1 MATPEP
7 GTYQAMLATLTDDR
21 FDDPDWIYERKLDG
35 VRVLAYLGDEV
46 ALLSRNEESM
56 NAAYPELVEALKGQV
71 DAVVDGEIVAFEGDV
86 TSFAKLQA
94 RIHVNDPEEARQT
107 GVEVFL
113 YLFDILWLDGEE
125 LIEEKLRERKSRLRE
140 AFDFE
145 DPIRFVPHRNE
156 EGVEYWKSACERGW
170 EGVIA
175 KDAGASYV
183 QSRSKK
189 WLKFKCVNRQELVI
203 VGFTEPEGERIGFGA
218 LLVGYYDGD
227 DLCYAGKVGTG
238 FDDEF
243 LESMR
248 ERFDEI
254 EVAESPLAE
263 AVDDDDVHFVEPR
276 LVAEIGFT
284 EWTDAGKLRHP
295 RFIGLREDKDSEDV
309 VREVPQ

>member
-21 FDDPDWIYERKLDG
+21 FDDPEWIYERKLDG
-35 VRVLAYLGDEV
+35 VRVLAYLGKDV
-46 ALLSRNEESM
+46 VLLSRNGESM
-56 NAAYPELVEALKGQV
+56 NAAYPELVEALEGQV
-71 DAVVDGEIVAFEGDV
+71 DAVVDGEIVAFEGKV
-86 TSFAKLQA
+86 TSFSKLQA
-94 RIHVNDPEEARQT
+94 RIHVSDPEEARQT

-145 DPIRFVPHRNE
+145 DPIRFVQHRNE
-156 EGVEYWKSACERGW
+156 EGVEYWKSACESGW

-175 KDAGASYV
+175 KDAEASYV
-183 QSRSKK
+183 QSRSQK

-203 VGFTEPEGERIGFGA
+203 VGFTEPEGERVGFGA

-248 ERFDEI
+248 ERLDALEVSEPRFDESI
-254 EVAESPLAE
+254 
-263 AVDDDDVHFVEPR
+263 DGDDVHFVEPR
-276 LVAEIGFT
+276 LVGEFGFT

-295 RFIGLREDKDSEDV
+295 RFLGLRDDKDAEDV
-309 VREVPQ
+309 VKEEPA